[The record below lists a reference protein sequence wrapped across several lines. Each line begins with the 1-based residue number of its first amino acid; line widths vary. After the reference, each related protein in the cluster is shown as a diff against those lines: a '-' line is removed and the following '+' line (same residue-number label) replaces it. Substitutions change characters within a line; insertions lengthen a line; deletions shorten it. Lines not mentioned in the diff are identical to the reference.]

1 MGTGWSLAPFLGGSG
16 KKQFWKMV
24 GLLFLQLERH
34 KKRREEK
41 KKKRGEE
48 GERRGREYREGD
60 EKDIATQKE
69 VLGTQQALLIWMDHR

>member
-24 GLLFLQLERH
+24 GLLFLQLGRH
-34 KKRREEK
+34 
-41 KKKRGEE
+41 KKRGEE

-60 EKDIATQKE
+60 ERDIVTQKE
-69 VLGTQQALLIWMDHR
+69 VLGTQQALLI